1 MTDSADPPRSR
12 VRSGAE
18 SGLGRVLQECR
29 DARDRFVASD
39 PGRARQRVAVRV
51 FVAVGSTLLV
61 EWGLAELLR
70 QPPRLLVLFGGVLAM
85 LLSTG
90 VKDASRRATAQT
102 VAIGTGLALVSASAG
117 VLIAPHHVPSLVGFV
132 AISFAAVWLRRFGPR
147 WFSLGFVFWQSY
159 FFTLF
164 LQAPLSE
171 LPYLWLA
178 LVTAAGWV
186 GLLLVT
192 VLHPDPRQTLD
203 RTVVALRARG
213 RAAIS
218 AALDVL
224 DDPEPRAVRRLRR
237 QLVQVDEV
245 ALLLDGQLA
254 EPRALPE
261 GVPPGRLRRWTVDV
275 QIGLDAVCG
284 AVRDLATR
292 RHALPPALLADIRT
306 MLTALG
312 WGDVGTAQR
321 FARALTAGPGPS
333 VADGPAAA
341 TRDRATVQRLGSAA
355 LFLLETVAA
364 WDVGSLTEPAP
375 AGAGRDPLDAGDDD
389 FEPAVTLV
397 GGALPGTAKLAERS
411 LDQADAGRF
420 SPSRLPLTTRQAVQA
435 AVAAALA
442 IVAGE
447 LISPQRFY
455 WAVIAAFVAF
465 AGASTSGETVSKS
478 ASRIVGTLLGLFG
491 AVGLGEVTRGHP
503 VWAILAILLCIA
515 AAFFLQVVSNSAMV
529 FFITVMLGQLYT
541 LLGTFSDRVLIL
553 RVEETAAGALIGIGV
568 SLLVLPTHSRATLR
582 VARQTFFG
590 ALADLLDACAAT
602 LRDEPVERSVL
613 TLTVLVEDAG
623 RQVVR
628 ARKALTRG
636 RLFGANRLELRHRVS
651 VLGACGAAARALA
664 AAVLDHGRDPELGTV
679 CDELAGAAR
688 ELAAAPTLRSAT
700 PPGGGGDRPGDG
712 VRALLDAAGDGTVG
726 HRDPAYRAAARLNEA
741 MELLGPRTGRDAVP
755 AR

>member
-1 MTDSADPPRSR
+1 MTSPVDQARTR
-12 VRSGAE
+12 VRAGVGA
-18 SGLGRVLQECR
+18 GLDRVVQEVR

-39 PGRARQRVAVRV
+39 PGRARQRIAVRV

-61 EWGLAELLR
+61 EWALAALLR
-70 QPPRLLVLFGGVLAM
+70 QPPRLLILFGGVLAM
-85 LLSTG
+85 LLATG
-90 VKDASRRATAQT
+90 VKDAGRRGAAVT
-102 VAIGTGLALVSASAG
+102 VLIGTGLALLSASIG
-117 VLIAPHHVPSLVGFV
+117 VLIAPHHLASLIGFV
-132 AISFAAVWLRRFGPR
+132 SISFLAVWLRRFGPR
-147 WFSLGFVFWQSY
+147 WFALGFVFWQSY

-164 LQAPLSE
+164 LQAPRSE
-171 LPYLWLA
+171 LPVLWVA
-178 LVTAAGWV
+178 LLVAAGWV

-192 VLHPDPRQTLD
+192 VLHPDPRRTLD
-203 RTVVALRARG
+203 RTVVALRARA

-224 DDPEPRAVRRLRR
+224 DEPDNARTLRRLRR

-254 EPRALPE
+254 EPRALPA

-284 AVRDLATR
+284 AVRDIAAR
-292 RHALPPALLADIRT
+292 RDALPAAAVGDVRAV
-306 MLTALG
+306 LTALG
-312 WGDVGTAQR
+312 WGD
-321 FARALTAGPGPS
+321 RAGADR
-333 VADGPAAA
+333 VAHALAAPDGRDVPAL
-341 TRDRATVQRLGSAA
+341 RRLGSAA
-355 LFLLETVAA
+355 LFLLDTVGA
-364 WDVGSLTEPAP
+364 WDSGALTDPARTDGSP
-375 AGAGRDPLDAGDDD
+375 DPLDVEEDD

-397 GGALPGTAKLAERS
+397 GGALPGSASLAERS
-411 LDQADAGRF
+411 LDQPDAARF
-420 SPSRLPLTTRQAVQA
+420 APSRWRLTTRQAVQA

-465 AGASTSGETVSKS
+465 AGAATSGETVSKS
-478 ASRIVGTLLGLFG
+478 ASRILGTVLGLFG
-491 AVGLGEVTRGHP
+491 AVALGEVTRGHP
-503 VWAILAILLCIA
+503 VWAALAVLVCIA
-515 AAFFLQVVSNSAMV
+515 AAFFVQVVSNSAMV
-529 FFITVMLGQLYT
+529 FFFTVMLGQLYT

-553 RVEETAAGALIGIGV
+553 RLEETAVGALIGIGV

-582 VARQTFFG
+582 VARQTFFT
-590 ALADLLDACAAT
+590 ALADLLDACGTT
-602 LRDEPVERSVL
+602 LRGEPVDRSAL

-664 AAVLDHGRDPELGTV
+664 AAILDRGPDPALAAV
-679 CDELAGAAR
+679 CAELAEAAR
-688 ELAAAPTLRSAT
+688 ELAAAPTLRGTT
-700 PPGGGGDRPGDG
+700 PPGDGEARPGDG
-712 VRALLDAAGDGTVG
+712 VRVLLDAVASATDGR
-726 HRDPAYRAAARLNEA
+726 RDPAYRAAARLNEA
-741 MELLGPRTGRDAVP
+741 LELLGPRSARETVP
-755 AR
+755 SS